1 MRNSCEQFL
10 SALFADYPADVYV
23 ELRFRTRSG
32 MARAFYPV
40 DRLHD
45 VAAAIGHRSLETDVY
60 VGVLPRRRQASAYAD
75 LAPEAR
81 VLWADC
87 DTTESAAA
95 LADLVPVPSI
105 VVASGSG
112 ANRHA
117 YWLMTEVAALY
128 DVEIANRGL
137 AHALGADE
145 HCADPARILRPPSRN
160 HKNQPPAEVRLI
172 KCEPAVRYPFREIAD
187 ALPGLAA
194 ITDLVRPRGASHRL
208 TAERDPVDPLLA
220 IQPSRYIEELTGLSV
235 LRTRKVRCP
244 FHDDSTPSLHVYDD
258 PARGWY
264 CFGCRRGGS
273 IYDFAGFLWDMQTRG
288 HEFAE
293 LRRRLELLFD
303 FTDLP
308 QDGP

>member
-10 SALFADYPADVYV
+10 SALFAGYPADVYV
-23 ELRFRTRSG
+23 ELRFRTPSG

-40 DRLHD
+40 DRLGD
-45 VAAAIGHRSLETDVY
+45 VAVAIDRRSPQTDVY
-60 VGVLPRRRQASAYAD
+60 VGVLPRRRQASAYD
-75 LAPEAR
+75 DVVQEAR

-87 DTTESAAA
+87 DTTEAAEA
-95 LADLVPVPSI
+95 LANFVPVPSM

-117 YWLMTEVAALY
+117 YWLLAQAASL
-128 DVEIANRGL
+128 DDAEIANRRL
-137 AHALGADE
+137 AYALGADE
-145 HCADPARILRPPSRN
+145 RCADPARILRPPSRN
-160 HKNQPPAEVRLI
+160 HKHQPPAEVRLM
-172 KCEPAVRYPFREIAD
+172 KCEPARRYLFRDIAD
-187 ALPGLAA
+187 ALPDFAT
-194 ITDLVRPRGASHRL
+194 IDHPVRPRGASHRL
-208 TAERDPVDPLLA
+208 TAERDHDDPLLA
-220 IQPSRYIEELTGLSV
+220 IQPYRYIEELTGLAV
-235 LRTRKVRCP
+235 PHARKVACP

-273 IYDFAGFLWDMQTRG
+273 IYDFAGVLWSMQTRG
-288 HEFAE
+288 SEFSE

-308 QDGP
+308 